1 MAEFI
6 IVART
11 SDVAPGSVKYVEIK
25 GHRIALCNA
34 DGEFYAISDVCT
46 HDFGPLDQ
54 GELDG
59 YQIECPRHGARF
71 DIRSGVV
78 ITLPAV
84 LPLDTYPVR
93 VVGDEVQV
101 GV

>member
-1 MAEFI
+1 VAEF
-6 IVART
+6 VAVAKT
-11 SDVAPGSVKYVEIK
+11 SDVAPGNVRYVEVK

-46 HDFGPLDQ
+46 HDNGPLDQ

-59 YQIECPRHGARF
+59 YHIECPRHGARF
-71 DIRSGVV
+71 DVRTGSV

-84 LPLDTYPVR
+84 LPIDTYPVR

-101 GV
+101 EV